1 MAEAELTKAGKKAE
15 RLNDAGAQLMK
26 CFGAAQQGTNNKQK
40 RLATLAIVNQL
51 FKIYFK
57 LNTLRLCKNVIKA
70 KSPRRPDLL
79 AQSRRPSGS
88 LLFPASAAQPLRRT
102 GVS

>member
-1 MAEAELTKAGKKAE
+1 MAEKADDELSKAGKKAE
-15 RLNDAGAQLMK
+15 RLNDAGMQLMK

-40 RLATLAIVNQL
+40 RLATLAVVNQL

-70 KSPRRPDLL
+70 RGRFRTPPR
-79 AQSRRPSGS
+79 
-88 LLFPASAAQPLRRT
+88 PAALRHT
-102 GVS
+102 L